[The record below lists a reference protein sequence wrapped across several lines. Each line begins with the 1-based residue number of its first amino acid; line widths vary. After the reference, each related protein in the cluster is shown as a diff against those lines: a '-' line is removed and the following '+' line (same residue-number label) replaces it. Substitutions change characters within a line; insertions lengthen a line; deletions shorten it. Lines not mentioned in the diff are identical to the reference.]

1 MTGAEVQILVIQP
14 VAARAIAGIL
24 LQSPVIRSKSAKTFP
39 ACLIGSSRPLLRR
52 FISTARG
59 SDHQG

>member
-24 LQSPVIRSKSAKTFP
+24 LQSPVIRSKSAKTCP
-39 ACLIGSSRPLLRR
+39 PRIKPWDSIVMTSR
-52 FISTARG
+52 AA
-59 SDHQG
+59 